1 MDFRTKRKS
10 IFCFIHPEGIPKYT
24 EGIFHISQATRTLMT
39 QNPTRVSAV
48 SREQTPE
55 ATVASS

>member
-10 IFCFIHPEGIPKYT
+10 IFCFIHPEGI
-24 EGIFHISQATRTLMT
+24 FHISQATRTLMT
-39 QNPTRVSAV
+39 QKPTRVKAV